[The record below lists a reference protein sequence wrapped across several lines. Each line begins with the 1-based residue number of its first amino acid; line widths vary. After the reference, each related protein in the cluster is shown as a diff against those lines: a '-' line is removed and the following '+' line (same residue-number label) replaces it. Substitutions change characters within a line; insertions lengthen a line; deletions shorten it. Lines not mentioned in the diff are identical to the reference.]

1 MSNLLKFN
9 TTIACILGCAAQYSY
24 AAPVVTGTN
33 GALDQGATISILG
46 SGFGTRPQPVPFYSD
61 DYEGYAVGQSAL
73 QAGLDDLGNDE
84 QGLPYV
90 RDDRALSGS
99 KSLRMDYLS
108 NKDSMFPR
116 IGQSGLT
123 STSVYISAWMYWT
136 RTAGSGSGAFIFK
149 LVRGGANPP
158 YSGVPRFYETIFP
171 EPNGIVTAADRGS
184 VNSAGS
190 TTWTQDLYGLQ
201 NRDGW
206 HRVEYYFQL
215 STPGVADGVFQ
226 SWVDGIRNV
235 NLLKDRNRLA
245 GNSSLINYVMSPFD
259 GNDSYGLSNSYRIW
273 VDNFYIDTTRAR
285 VEIGNASTLA
295 ASTIRYIQ
303 PTTQWSGGSISVKLD
318 LNTFTAGQKVYL
330 YVFDSSGTAN
340 SQGYPLTVGATDQT
354 SRPLPPTVTV
364 Q

>member
-1 MSNLLKFN
+1 MSNLLKFS
-9 TTIACILGCAAQYSY
+9 TIIACTLGCAAQYSY
-24 AAPVVTGTN
+24 AAPVVTGTS
-33 GALDQGATISILG
+33 GTLGQGETISILG
-46 SGFGTRPQPVPFYSD
+46 SGFGTRPQPAPFYWSN
-61 DYEGYAVGQSAL
+61 YEDYAVGQSAL
-73 QAGLDDLGNDE
+73 QAGLDDLGTDG
-84 QGLPYV
+84 QGLPYI
-90 RDDRALSGS
+90 RSDRAISGS
-99 KSLRMDYLS
+99 KSLRMDYLL

-116 IGQSGLT
+116 IGKGGLT
-123 STSVYISAWMYWT
+123 STSVYVSAWMYWT
-136 RTAGSGSGAFIFK
+136 RTAGDGNGAFIFK

-190 TTWTQDLYGLQ
+190 TTWTQDLRGLQ

-206 HRVEYYFQL
+206 HRIEYYYQL
-215 STPGVADGVFQ
+215 STPGVSDGIFQ

-235 NLLKDRNRLA
+235 NLLNDRNRLS

-285 VEIGNASTLA
+285 VEIGNASTLV
-295 ASTIRYIQ
+295 ASNTRYIQ
-303 PTTQWSGGSISVKLD
+303 PTTQWSDGSISVKLE
-318 LNTFTAGQKVYL
+318 LNTFTEGQRVYL
-330 YVFDSSGTAN
+330 YVFDSTGNVN
-340 SQGYPLTVGATDQT
+340 SQGYPLTIGGTDQP
-354 SRPLPPTVTV
+354 SQPLTPTVTV